1 MGTEAKN
8 WQLKDYAAACA
19 TINSIPPSLKTP
31 LNADFAPSRAS
42 VWREPPTLSRVLVW
56 VLISYGVF
64 LATFF
69 LLGGSF
75 WSKVEDFGDNSG
87 YIRLAAAI
95 RHWQLSGV
103 VVKQFWGLPYVVAT
117 VSLVT
122 TLSETVSL
130 IVVCVLAS
138 LVTVSLCYW
147 LWDGWIAIFFALLS
161 FDWFQRS
168 LLGGAEPLFIAF
180 LLGSFLAL
188 RRNRWFLAAVL
199 GGLATVVRP
208 FGVFALIGLGI
219 ELLYRRR
226 LRDAAVATGAAL
238 AIGALYAWPVKHYL
252 GNPLANVAL
261 YQQNDWHGGLPFG
274 FPFLAILKDTFPR
287 NAPWTNLV
295 FTWGWIL
302 FVLIAFVVAIRS
314 GELRQ
319 YAKAHTAEAWF
330 VILYAVAL
338 YTYSAPAWSRSNFP
352 RFALPLLPWASVFLK
367 RYLPT
372 DRRFVWGLVVVGPVL
387 AAASAIGI
395 RQAATV
401 LFKH

>member
-1 MGTEAKN
+1 
-8 WQLKDYAAACA
+8 
-19 TINSIPPSLKTP
+19 
-31 LNADFAPSRAS
+31 LNADFASSKPSA
-42 VWREPPTLSRVLVW
+42 WRESPTLSRVLLL

-64 LATFF
+64 LSTFF
-69 LLGGSF
+69 ILGGSF
-75 WSKVEDFGDNSG
+75 WSKVEDFGDNPG

-95 RHWQLSGV
+95 HHWQLSGV

-122 TLSETVSL
+122 TLSETASL
-130 IVVCVLAS
+130 VIVCVLAS
-138 LVTVSLCYW
+138 LAAITLCYR

-168 LLGGAEPLFIAF
+168 LLGGAEPLFLAF

-188 RRNRWFLAAVL
+188 RRDRWLLAAVL
-199 GGLATVVRP
+199 GALATVVRP
-208 FGVFALIGLGI
+208 FGVFALLGLGI

-226 LRDAAVATGAAL
+226 LRDTAVATGSAL

-252 GNPLANVAL
+252 GSPFGNVAL

-274 FPFLAILKDTFPR
+274 FPLLAILKDTFPR
-287 NAPWTNLV
+287 NAPWTNLI
-295 FTWGWIL
+295 FTWVWIL
-302 FVLIAFVVAIRS
+302 FVLVALIVAIKS

-319 YAKAHTAEAWF
+319 YAKEHTAEAWF
-330 VILYAVAL
+330 VILYALAL
-338 YTYSAPAWSRSNFP
+338 YTYSASAWSRSNFP
-352 RFALPLLPWASVFLK
+352 RFALPLLPWALVFLK

-372 DRRFVWGLVVVGPVL
+372 DRRFIWGLVVVGPVL

-395 RQAATV
+395 REAATV
-401 LFKH
+401 LFKYF

>member
-1 MGTEAKN
+1 MN
-8 WQLKDYAAACA
+8 RIQ
-19 TINSIPPSLKTP
+19 SSLKTP
-31 LNADFAPSRAS
+31 LNADFACSKPSA
-42 VWREPPTLSRVLVW
+42 WREPPTLSRVLVF

-64 LATFF
+64 LVTFF

-75 WSKVEDFGDNSG
+75 WSRVEEFGDNPG

-95 RHWQLSGV
+95 HHWQLSGV

-122 TLSETVSL
+122 TLSERVSL
-130 IVVCVLAS
+130 IIVCVLAS
-138 LVTVSLCYW
+138 LVAVALCYW
-147 LWDGWIAIFFALLS
+147 LWDGWIAIFFSLLS

-168 LLGGAEPLFIAF
+168 LLGGAEPLFVAF

-188 RRNRWFLAAVL
+188 RRDRWLLAAVL
-199 GGLATVVRP
+199 GALATVVRP
-208 FGVFALIGLGI
+208 FGVFALLGLGI

-238 AIGALYAWPVKHYL
+238 GIGALYTWPVKHYL
-252 GNPLANVAL
+252 GNPFGNVAL

-274 FPFLAILKDTFPR
+274 VPFLAILKDTFPR
-287 NAPWTNLV
+287 NAPWSNLV

-302 FVLIAFVVAIRS
+302 FVLIAFVVAIRR

-319 YAKAHTAEAWF
+319 YAREHTAEAWF
-330 VILYAVAL
+330 VILYAIAL
-338 YTYSAPAWSRSNFP
+338 YTYSAPAWARSNFP
-352 RFALPLLPWASVFLK
+352 RFALPLLPWALFFL
-367 RYLPT
+367 RQYLPT
-372 DRRFVWGLVVVGPVL
+372 DRRVIWGLVVVGPVL

-401 LFKH
+401 LFKHF